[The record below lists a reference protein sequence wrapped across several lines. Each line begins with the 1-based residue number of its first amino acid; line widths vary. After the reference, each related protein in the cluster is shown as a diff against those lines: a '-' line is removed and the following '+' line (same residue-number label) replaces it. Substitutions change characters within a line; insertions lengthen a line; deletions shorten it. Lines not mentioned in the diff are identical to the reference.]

1 MSPSLYTTPESTPL
15 PDSPSSFPG
24 TTWSPYLINHK
35 RRGASL
41 AKTHSLGD
49 CANESSQP
57 KVPVTLPPLPKRG
70 ETIEVHEPEFA
81 FQQVADGQADSQ
93 SGVEDNVDGQTGMLQ
108 KGSMP
113 SMNEQNQPSSP
124 LGSLDTLM
132 KPVNVARP
140 SNAGISKN
148 GESDAF
154 FELQDSQS
162 VASYSETDDA
172 GAHERW
178 WRPSSPLGTS
188 TPGAEFY
195 DAFEGTYQLL
205 PFPNVSNHL
214 YSNAVLYWE
223 AFVFTLHACLVL
235 IIIYCHNNIN
245 D

>member
-1 MSPSLYTTPESTPL
+1 MSPALYTTPESTPL
-15 PDSPSSFPG
+15 PHSPSSFPG

-57 KVPVTLPPLPKRG
+57 KVPVTLPPLPKRSVA
-70 ETIEVHEPEFA
+70 IEAHEPEFA
-81 FQQVADGQADSQ
+81 FQQVADGQATSQ
-93 SGVEDNVDGQTGMLQ
+93 IGVEENFDGPTGMLQ
-108 KGSMP
+108 KGSMTA
-113 SMNEQNQPSSP
+113 MNEQNQPEAEFQH
-124 LGSLDTLM
+124 GSLDTLV

-140 SNAGISKN
+140 SNGGISKN
-148 GESDAF
+148 SESDAF

-178 WRPSSPLGTS
+178 WKPSSPLGPS

-195 DAFEGTYQLL
+195 DAFEGTYQFL

-214 YSNAVLYWE
+214 CSNAVLYWE
-223 AFVFTLHACLVL
+223 AFFLLFMLALF
-235 IIIYCHNNIN
+235 
-245 D
+245 